1 VSIAAMAVWIV
12 TVIIGAYLLAS
23 GISNERRQAA
33 AGGGPG
39 AVGGRP
45 GAAGGGPGAAGENS
59 GGPGAAEGAPG
70 AAGGH
75 PLLEFS
81 HPALGLIGLM
91 FWIFFV
97 VTDHPAFAWIAFGTL
112 AVTALAGITWLI
124 SGLEGRRRARAPG
137 GPIFPRHLV
146 LLHGFAVTCTFVLV
160 LIASITAGH
169 S

>member
-1 VSIAAMAVWIV
+1 VVAPVSIAAMAVWIV

-23 GISNERRQAA
+23 GISNEHRQAPA
-33 AGGGPG
+33 D
-39 AVGGRP
+39 
-45 GAAGGGPGAAGENS
+45 
-59 GGPGAAEGAPG
+59 GAPG

-75 PLLEFS
+75 PLLEFC

-91 FWIFFV
+91 LWIFFV

-112 AVTALAGITWLI
+112 AVTALAGTTWLI

-137 GPIFPRHLV
+137 GPVFPRHLV

-160 LIASITAGH
+160 LIASLTVGH